1 MNQDSQF
8 SEGDHSR
15 LSGTAEKV
23 VYSDPES
30 HFTVLRV
37 LASDRPGA
45 LRKEAT
51 VVGVLPGVQPGQDL
65 ELQGKWIEDARF
77 GRQFRVYSFR
87 IKPPVTK
94 EGIER
99 YLASG
104 LIHGVGKVMAARLVA
119 HFGTATLD
127 VIGGSPERLQ
137 EVDGI
142 GAQRAKDIRAAW
154 ETQRS
159 IQEVMVF
166 LAGFGVSPSLAT
178 RIFRTYGQES
188 IAVVRADPY
197 R

>member
-1 MNQDSQF
+1 M
-8 SEGDHSR
+8 
-15 LSGTAEKV
+15 
-23 VYSDPES
+23 
-30 HFTVLRV
+30 
-37 LASDRPGA
+37 
-45 LRKEAT
+45 
-51 VVGVLPGVQPGQDL
+51 VGVLPGVQPGQDL

-188 IAVVRADPY
+188 IAVVRADPLRGGDLDGRPGNDGSY
-197 R
+197 RVEYRDAARTTEVVATKFIVMMR